1 MGIVITLS
9 GQHGTGKST
18 YGRQIASKLN
28 LRYVSAGSLFRE
40 VASER
45 GLSLMELGKM
55 CEEDEGIDRMIDG
68 RSIES
73 MRGGNVLIDSQL
85 AGHFARDLDAL
96 KICLTASLEIRVDRI
111 AKRDGKPSR
120 EMRDETLE
128 REGSERS
135 RFKRFYGVDLD
146 DLSIYDLVLNTALM
160 PLEAN
165 LSILEHASM
174 EYIGS
179 RR

>member
-18 YGRQIASKLN
+18 YARQIASKLN

-45 GLSLMELGKM
+45 GLSLMELGRM
-55 CEEDEGIDRMIDG
+55 CEEDEGIDKMIDG

-96 KICLTASLEIRVDRI
+96 KICLTALLDIRVDRI
-111 AKRDGKPSR
+111 AKRDKKPSR

-128 REGSERS
+128 R
-135 RFKRFYGVDLD
+135 

-165 LSILEHASM
+165 LSILEHASR